1 MQPNWL
7 SCNVY
12 CIFSV
17 LSLDLYFSSVS
28 LSFPLRGMC
37 SFVQSE
43 LDDLLPGGERLMV
56 LLSSY
61 SEMDPSTKV
70 RM

>member
-1 MQPNWL
+1 MSIVFPVSLL
-7 SCNVY
+7 SVSL
-12 CIFSV
+12 FSA
-17 LSLDLYFSSVS
+17 VS
-28 LSFPLRGMC
+28 LSFPLCGMC

-43 LDDLLPGGERLMV
+43 LDDLLPGGKRLMV